1 MLYKAL
7 SRRQRIVLC
16 KYFALVA
23 EFDNDNS
30 YTDVELLYQAEID
43 HPSKGPFH
51 NFTTTSS
58 NGGNID
64 TTESDNH
71 MSLNMPPQIP
81 NRIVQM
87 EKCLG
92 KEYDNTDPLLK
103 PYPSVVDRKMH
114 GKTLPII

>member
-1 MLYKAL
+1 MLTIQYE
-7 SRRQRIVLC
+7 R
-16 KYFALVA
+16 
-23 EFDNDNS
+23 N
-30 YTDVELLYQAEID
+30 

-58 NGGNID
+58 NDGNID

-71 MSLNMPPQIP
+71 MSLSMPPQIS
-81 NRIVQM
+81 NRIAQM

-92 KEYDNTDPLLK
+92 RNRIQEYDNTDPFLK